1 MAHRSE
7 ASERLRINPVTVTN
21 EQELLRQ
28 ARDYNDVLLLRLPA
42 CLPGETARSLQAAG
56 GLLAE
61 AAALL
66 GPEAVLITVGEVIDL
81 VAVQTALVSITR
93 YQSWIAIK
101 RQTPQAIGTA
111 TLPSHHFGALILTR
125 YQASLRHTKTR
136 IAYSWCPACDKTTKD
151 YGGKKHTYDEY
162 GTLMSDVWRDLACDL
177 TGDLTPLIERFAD
190 FFGLEPYQELRVV
203 DCSSWLKERV
213 SAGSV
218 TQQETKH
225 GLSSSS
231 LLDTRSDILLQG
243 DCLARLR
250 QLPDDSVDF
259 AFADPPYNLG
269 KNYTGYS
276 DDLAITEYFDW
287 CDQWLGEMARVLKPG
302 RTLAVLNIPLWSI
315 RHFLYLQTI
324 LRFQNWIVWDALSYP
339 VRLLMPAHYAILCFS
354 KGQPRLLP
362 GLQTQ
367 PQLNHQ
373 FAKLRV
379 NEFLAPLDEGYCL
392 RQQCV
397 SSRRARNRNDRGLL
411 TDLWSD
417 VHRLK
422 HNTRRVDHPC
432 QVPPQLMYRLITL
445 FTQPQE
451 TVLDC
456 FNGAGTTTLAAN
468 QLDRHYIGIEK
479 EAAYHELALL
489 RHEEVSAGLD
499 PFRKAERVLSAKN
512 SPVPRL
518 PKQKYAIPKKTLQL
532 EVRRIAQELGRLPTR
547 DEVIGRGKYPITYY
561 DQYFISWGEV
571 CAAARNT
578 GMSENRLNNES
589 ATLARQISLFEK
601 KI

>member
-7 ASERLRINPVTVTN
+7 NSERLKINPVAVSN

-28 ARDYNDVLLLRLPA
+28 AQDYNDVLLLRLSA
-42 CLPGETARSLQAAG
+42 CPLGQHDRRLQAAG
-56 GLLAE
+56 EMFAK
-61 AAALL
+61 AAAKL
-66 GPEAVLITVGEVIDL
+66 GPKAVLIIVGEVVDL
-81 VAVQTALVSITR
+81 VAAQTELASITR
-93 YQSWIAIK
+93 YQSWIAVK
-101 RQTPQAIGTA
+101 RLTPEIVGSA
-111 TLPSHHFGALILTR
+111 TLPAHHFGALILTR
-125 YQASLRHTKTR
+125 YQASLHHTKTR

-151 YGGKKHTYDEY
+151 YGGKKHTYDQY

-177 TGDLTPLIERFAD
+177 SGDLTPLIERFAD
-190 FFGLEPYQELRVV
+190 FFGLEPYKELRVV
-203 DCSSWLKERV
+203 DCSSWLNERDRV
-213 SAGSV
+213 RSV
-218 TQQETKH
+218 TRQEIKNAT
-225 GLSSSS
+225 SS
-231 LLDTRSDILLQG
+231 LLSPITQPDLLLQG
-243 DCLARLR
+243 DCLAHLR
-250 QLPDDSVDF
+250 QLPNDSIDF

-324 LRFQNWIVWDALSYP
+324 LQFQNWMVWDALSYP

-354 KGQPRLLP
+354 KGQPRPLP
-362 GLQTQ
+362 GLQEQ
-367 PQLNHQ
+367 PTLSYQL
-373 FAKLRV
+373 ARLRAS
-379 NEFLAPLDEGYCL
+379 EFLSPLDEGYCL

-397 SSRRARNRNDRGLL
+397 GSRRARSLNDRGLL
-411 TDLWSD
+411 TDLWWD
-417 VHRLK
+417 IHRLK

-432 QVPPQLMYRLITL
+432 QVPPQLMYRLL
-445 FTQPQE
+445 AAFTKPQE

-456 FNGAGTTTLAAN
+456 FNGAGTTTLAAH
-468 QLDRHYIGIEK
+468 QLGRHYIGIEK
-479 EAAYHELALL
+479 EEAYHELALL
-489 RHEEVSAGLD
+489 RHEELIAGLD

-547 DEVIGRGKYPITYY
+547 DEVIGHGKYPIIYY

-578 GMSENRLNNES
+578 GMTEHRPNDES
-589 ATLARQISLFEK
+589 GAHSKQPSLFER